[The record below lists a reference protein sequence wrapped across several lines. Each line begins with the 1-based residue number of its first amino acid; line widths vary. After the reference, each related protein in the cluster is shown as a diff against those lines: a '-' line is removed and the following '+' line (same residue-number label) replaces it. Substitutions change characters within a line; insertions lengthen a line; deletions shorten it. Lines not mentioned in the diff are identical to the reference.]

1 MTLMSA
7 HSGRSGREI
16 CCHDCPPS
24 RERWTSPS
32 SEPAQK
38 TPASWGDS
46 RKAKMVQYTS
56 APESSAVIG
65 PPEAPCLLGALRVRS
80 GLITCQLAPSSVER
94 CTTLEQA

>member
-1 MTLMSA
+1 MILMSA
-7 HSGRSGREI
+7 HSGRSGGVP

-46 RKAKMVQYTS
+46 RKAKIVQYTS
-56 APESSAVIG
+56 APELSAVIG
-65 PPEAPCLLGALRVRS
+65 PPEEPSLLGSLRVKS
-80 GLITCQLAPSSVER
+80 GLITCQLAPSSAER
-94 CTTLEQA
+94 CTTFEHA